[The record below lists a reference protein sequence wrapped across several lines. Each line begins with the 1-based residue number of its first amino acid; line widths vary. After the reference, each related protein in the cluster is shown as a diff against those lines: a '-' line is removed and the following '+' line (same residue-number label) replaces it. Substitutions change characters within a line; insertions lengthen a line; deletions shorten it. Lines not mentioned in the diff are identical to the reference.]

1 MLSNGTY
8 DMIQPLISNRYVP
21 PRRNWTHGSGALPGA
36 PPGHLAHDQVTVE
49 PVELP
54 TANSAIGSYRHPS
67 RPRVNSGG
75 SDVYYE
81 DVDPRFAA
89 DIDPVPPAQQ
99 SRAPVPASLA
109 PGAAHGM
116 RDVPLAHTG
125 SYEDLPGARS
135 PAESDTSNFTSVSQR
150 GVNPNWKPGGPGDT
164 AGQFPPHVRK
174 PMQAQVQQRR
184 DVLLGNN
191 PDFELPIPRP
201 GRGRGGSVGMG
212 GGGIS
217 RMPAPMSTFS
227 THGGRYPATEV

>member
-1 MLSNGTY
+1 
-8 DMIQPLISNRYVP
+8 MIQPLISNRYVP

-36 PPGHLAHDQVTVE
+36 PPGHLGHGQVTVE

-54 TANSAIGSYRHPS
+54 TANSAVGSYSNPS
-67 RPRVNSGG
+67 RHRVNSGG

-81 DVDPRFAA
+81 DVDPRFATET
-89 DIDPVPPAQQ
+89 DLTPPAQQ

-116 RDVPLAHTG
+116 NGVPLARTG

-164 AGQFPPHVRK
+164 AGQFPPHATRK

-201 GRGRGGSVGMG
+201 VRGRGGMG

-227 THGGRYPATEV
+227 AHGGRYPGTDV

>member
-1 MLSNGTY
+1 MVQT
-8 DMIQPLISNRYVP
+8 LIFNRYVP
-21 PRRNWTHGSGALPGA
+21 PRQNWTGSNSAIR
-36 PPGHLAHDQVTVE
+36 GHLTHDQLGAQ

-54 TANSAIGSYRHPS
+54 TSNSAVGAYREPS
-67 RPRVNSGG
+67 RPRVNSSG

-89 DIDPVPPAQQ
+89 ESDPAPPVQQ
-99 SRAPVPASLA
+99 GDAPLPASLT
-109 PGAAHGM
+109 PGAPAHGM
-116 RDVPLAHTG
+116 HNVPLAHTG

-135 PAESDTSNFTSVSQR
+135 PAESETSNFTSVSQR
-150 GVNPNWKPGGPGDT
+150 DVNPNWKPGGPGDA
-164 AGQFPPHVRK
+164 AGQFPPQAMRK

-212 GGGIS
+212 GGGGIG
-217 RMPAPMSTFS
+217 RVPAPMSTFS
-227 THGGRYPATEV
+227 AHGGRYPGTEV